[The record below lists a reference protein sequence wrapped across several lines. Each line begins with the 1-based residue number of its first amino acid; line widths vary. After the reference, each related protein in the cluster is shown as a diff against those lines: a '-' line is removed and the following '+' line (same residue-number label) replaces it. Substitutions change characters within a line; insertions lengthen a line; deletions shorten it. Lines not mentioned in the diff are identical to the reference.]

1 MRIIDTHT
9 HLFLEQFDEDRDEV
23 INRAIKSGVDKM
35 ILPNID
41 SSSIDDML
49 NLAKK
54 YPENCYPLMG
64 LHPTSVN
71 QDFEKELE
79 TVEKYLAKQ
88 KFYGIGEIGIDLYW
102 DKTFLHQQEQ
112 AFIHQIKLAKKY
124 SLPIVIHV
132 RNSFDETLSI
142 VDKYNDDKLN
152 GIFHC
157 FTGSYEQAN
166 HIMDYG
172 GFKLGIGGVL
182 TFKNAKLDKVISKID
197 LEHIVLETDS
207 PYLAPSPYRGKRNES
222 AYVVKVA
229 EKLADIYGLSIN
241 EVAETT
247 SNNALQ
253 IFKLKAINNS

>member
-1 MRIIDTHT
+1 MQLIDTHT
-9 HLFLEQFDEDRDEV
+9 HLFLEQFDNDIDKVIDRAV
-23 INRAIKSGVDKM
+23 KNGVEKL

-49 NLAKK
+49 NLTDK
-54 YPENCYPLMG
+54 YPNNCYPLMG

-71 QDFEKELE
+71 ENFEEELKI
-79 TVEKYLAKQ
+79 VEKYLKKQ

-102 DKTFLHQQEQ
+102 DKTFLPQQEQ
-112 AFIHQIKLAKKY
+112 AFIHQIKLAKQY

-132 RNSFDETLSI
+132 RDSFEETLNI
-142 VDKYNDDKLN
+142 VDKYNDDKLT

-157 FTGSYEQAN
+157 FTGSYEQAQ
-166 HIMDYG
+166 HIIQYG

-182 TFKNAKLDKVISKID
+182 TFKNSKLDQVIQKIP

-222 AYVVKVA
+222 SYVVKVA
-229 EKLADIYGLSIN
+229 EKLADIYGLSLQ
-241 EVAETT
+241 EVAKIT
-247 SNNALQ
+247 SDNAKQ
-253 IFKLKAINNS
+253 IFAL